1 MPKLT
6 KFIRRIET
14 TDINR
19 AANIAVSRITG
30 GNLRKTRRR
39 IAIRDQYTCQRC
51 GAVVA
56 HFEIDHIVPLFLG
69 GSDSDINRQLLCV
82 SCHKEK
88 SDEEGKEHR

>member
-1 MPKLT
+1 MEKLT
-6 KFIRRIET
+6 KLTNRIS
-14 TDINR
+14 I
-19 AANIAVSRITG
+19 ANTNKSSTVEIDRITG
-30 GNLRKTRRR
+30 RPLARIRKR
-39 IAIRDQYTCQRC
+39 IALRDLYTCQRC